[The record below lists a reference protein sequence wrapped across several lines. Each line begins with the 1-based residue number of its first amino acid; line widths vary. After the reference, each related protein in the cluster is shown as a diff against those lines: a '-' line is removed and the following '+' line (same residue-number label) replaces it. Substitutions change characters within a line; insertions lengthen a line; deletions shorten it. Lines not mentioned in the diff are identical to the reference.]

1 MDASA
6 LRIDLVVFS
15 VEGTTVRSGD
25 AIDECIRAALIAANV
40 PVKRESVRDVLGMPI
55 PEAIRRLILRSI
67 GPDGAHDDLVSEVHA
82 DFLHRITDH
91 HRRGPKVELMPHV
104 EETFFRLKRAGAM
117 VALASAH
124 SRIVLDGLLDRL
136 GWRTTW
142 QIDATVAA
150 DEVAAAAT
158 PDLIFRAM
166 ALTGVRRVEMVTSVG
181 DTPID
186 LEAVRRRLRPCRGRD
201 ERHVQGARTQAL
213 AAHAPHLASGRPAT
227 VGHRART
234 DTDVVR
240 RLAARARLA
249 LIGGKATDGGS
260 GWGGRDIV
268 AVANGRLDGR

>member
-6 LRIDLVVFS
+6 LRIDLVVFR

-25 AIDECIRAALIAANV
+25 AIDECIRTALIAANV

-55 PEAIRRLILRSI
+55 QEAIRRLILRSI

-91 HRRGPKVELMPHV
+91 YRRGPKVELMPHV

-117 VALASAH
+117 VALASGH

-142 QIDATVAA
+142 QIDGTVAA
-150 DEVAAAAT
+150 DEVGRGRPH
-158 PDLIFRAM
+158 PDPIFRAM
-166 ALTGVRRVEMVTSVG
+166 ALAGVRRMEMVTSVG

-186 LEAVRRRLRPCRGRD
+186 LEAGAAAGCGLVVGVMNGTHRAHELRHSPHTHLISHLGVLPRLVIGRGMIPMSS
-201 ERHVQGARTQAL
+201 GGPL
-213 AAHAPHLASGRPAT
+213 HAP
-227 VGHRART
+227 
-234 DTDVVR
+234 
-240 RLAARARLA
+240 A
-249 LIGGKATDGGS
+249 LP
-260 GWGGRDIV
+260 
-268 AVANGRLDGR
+268 